1 MSRSGRD
8 ERGAVTAELAMV
20 LPLLL
25 AVTAGLVWFLVVG
38 LGQVRV
44 TDAAREA
51 ARALA
56 RGESVGTA
64 TEVATTIAPTGAGVE
79 VSQSG
84 GLVEVTVTAR
94 VEGPGGVLAAVPGAD
109 VESTATAALEPS
121 VLEPSD
127 LGPAALGPA
136 ALGPSALGPPALAP
150 FAVGVTGRGP

>member
-1 MSRSGRD
+1 MTATGRG

-56 RGESVGTA
+56 RGEDPATA
-64 TEVATTIAPTGAGVE
+64 TGLAGDIGPPGSRVT
-79 VSQSG
+79 VSQSD

-94 VEGPGGVLAAVPGAD
+94 IEGPGGVLAALPGAD
-109 VESTATAALEPS
+109 VSASATAALEPT
-121 VLEPSD
+121 
-127 LGPAALGPA
+127 AAG
-136 ALGPSALGPPALAP
+136 
-150 FAVGVTGRGP
+150 AVP

>member
-38 LGQVRV
+38 VGQLRV

-56 RGESVGTA
+56 RGEEAGAATHLAATIGPPGTR
-64 TEVATTIAPTGAGVE
+64 VE
-79 VSQSG
+79 VSESD

-94 VEGPGGVLAAVPGAD
+94 VEGPGGLLAALPGAD
-109 VESTATAALEPS
+109 VRSTATAALEPT
-121 VLEPSD
+121 
-127 LGPAALGPA
+127 G
-136 ALGPSALGPPALAP
+136 
-150 FAVGVTGRGP
+150 AVP